1 MHFYFKKFILPVTLA
16 DTVIGV
22 RGFFPRSR
30 AVIVLT
36 LLCCLLSAGL
46 GSGAVV
52 DNVVDTVAVQEA
64 TAPGSDDALV
74 VPAVAQPQPSA
85 DDYDIRLYRADLAR
99 AKRWG
104 S

>member
-22 RGFFPRSR
+22 RSFSRSR
-30 AVIVLT
+30 AVIVLA
-36 LLCCLLSAGL
+36 LFFCLLSAGL
-46 GSGAVV
+46 GSVTVV